1 MNALNLSK
9 SKFKRKPIN
18 GSTILIAIF
27 FSLFIFIS
35 FKFAPKSFLPISPS
49 KTLTLEFPQCSSR
62 TLDQKFLFYAPHS
75 GFSNQLSELR
85 NAIVM
90 AAILNRTLIV
100 PPILDHHAIVLGKC
114 PKFKV
119 TSPPS
124 ELRNA
129 VFHYAISLIR
139 NHRQVSFAY
148 VSMADVVDLSSVVS
162 SSLLRVIDFRVF
174 LYLWCG
180 VNADFTCF
188 KDLDIRSSLFD
199 TIWQCGSVL
208 SGFLGSLDRCLFA
221 VEEDCRT
228 TVWTYQENN
237 KDGVLDAFQPDEDLR
252 EKRKISYV
260 RRRRDV
266 CKAFGPNSVA
276 ELAMVLAFGSLF
288 TAPYKWSELYID
300 IHEAP
305 KDQRIQSVMEK
316 IKYLPFVPEIISAG
330 KEFAV
335 KTIKAPFL
343 CAQIRLLDGQ
353 FKKHQ
358 EATFLRL
365 KEKVELL
372 RQKGPL
378 PIPIFVMTDLAESN
392 WSGTYL
398 DELVSSDSVKLH
410 YLKQEDELV
419 LKTAKK
425 VMAAGHSMR
434 FGSVPDK
441 FSKMKDCASLMLP
454 DMLLFLEETICSCA
468 SLGFVGTA
476 GSTIAENIELM
487 REFGTC

>member
-1 MNALNLSK
+1 MNVLNLSK
-9 SKFKRKPIN
+9 SKFKRKHIN

-27 FSLFIFIS
+27 ISLFIFIS
-35 FKFAPKSFLPISPS
+35 FKFAPNSFLPISPS
-49 KTLTLEFPQCSSR
+49 KTLTLEYSQCSSP

-75 GFSNQLSELR
+75 GFGNQLSELR

-100 PPILDHHAIVLGKC
+100 PPILDHHAIILGKC

-119 TSPPS
+119 TSPS
-124 ELRNA
+124 ELRNE

-148 VSMADVVDLSSVVS
+148 VSMADVVDLSSIVS
-162 SSLLRVIDFRVF
+162 SPLLKVIDFRAF
-174 LYLWCG
+174 LSLWCG

-188 KDLDIRSSLFD
+188 KGLDIRSSLFD
-199 TIWQCGSVL
+199 TIRQCGSVL
-208 SGFLGSLDRCLFA
+208 SGFVGSLDRCLFA

-228 TVWTYQENN
+228 TVWTYQKGNE
-237 KDGVLDAFQPDEDLR
+237 DGALDAFQPDEDLL

-260 RRRRDV
+260 RRRQDV
-266 CKAFGPNSVA
+266 QKALGPNSVA
-276 ELAMVLAFGSLF
+276 GSATVLAFGSLF
-288 TAPYKWSELYID
+288 TAPYKGSELYID

-305 KDQRIQSVMEK
+305 KDRRIQSVMEK
-316 IKYLPFVPEIISAG
+316 IRYLPFVPEIISAG
-330 KEFAV
+330 KDFAV
-335 KTIKAPFL
+335 QTIKVPFL

-353 FKKHQ
+353 FKKHW
-358 EATFLRL
+358 EATFLGL

-392 WSGTYL
+392 WTGTYL
-398 DELVSSDSVKLH
+398 DELVRADSVTLH
-410 YLKQEDELV
+410 YLKPEDELV

-434 FGSVPDK
+434 FGFVPNN
-441 FSKMKDCASLMLP
+441 FSKMKDCTSPLLP
-454 DMLLFLEETICSCA
+454 DMLLFLEQTICSCA

-476 GSTIAENIELM
+476 GSTIAENIKLM